1 MRTIEATPTFK
12 EDLKRVCQ
20 DPGRKRTV
28 EDLLSI
34 LARDLEFMV
43 GMPAHTLPG
52 KWSDYLECQLQSN
65 LFLIYRKPDKNR
77 LQLVRLGSCSDF
89 ECRDDEY
96 DIGFSV
102 SCGNK
107 EEPSRFFKPD
117 NATTGRP
124 TVTTHKK
131 PTLAFALFTL
141 LSIVTIIA
149 CGMIFFKLKLHLLM
163 MSCWVV
169 CALFARRLGYTY
181 TELEVGAYELIQRA
195 MGAVIILMCVGALI
209 GAWISAGT
217 VPVMI
222 YVGLQIISP
231 SLFLVTSL
239 ILCSVTSLTTGTSW
253 GTIGTVG
260 LAIMGIGAGL
270 GFDPGIT
277 AASIICGAFFGD
289 KLSPLSDTTNMAA
302 AIAKHYGVKFI
313 EVLTGFKYIGQ
324 QILGFETK
332 GEGTYLFGFE
342 ESYGCLIGTHA
353 RDKDAIV
360 ATMALCEAAAYY
372 KTKNMTLWD
381 AMIEMYEK
389 YGYYK
394 DDIQSIT
401 LKGIEGLEKIQTIL
415 ENLRKNP
422 PAEIGDYKVL
432 SARDYKADTIVD
444 METKEVKATGLPNSN
459 VLYYDLNDDAW
470 VCVRPSG
477 TEPKIKI
484 YYGIKGTSLE
494 DADAKSAALG
504 NEVKELIDKM
514 M

>member
-239 ILCSVTSLTTGTSW
+239 S
-253 GTIGTVG
+253 
-260 LAIMGIGAGL
+260 
-270 GFDPGIT
+270 
-277 AASIICGAFFGD
+277 
-289 KLSPLSDTTNMAA
+289 
-302 AIAKHYGVKFI
+302 
-313 EVLTGFKYIGQ
+313 
-324 QILGFETK
+324 
-332 GEGTYLFGFE
+332 
-342 ESYGCLIGTHA
+342 
-353 RDKDAIV
+353 
-360 ATMALCEAAAYY
+360 
-372 KTKNMTLWD
+372 
-381 AMIEMYEK
+381 
-389 YGYYK
+389 
-394 DDIQSIT
+394 
-401 LKGIEGLEKIQTIL
+401 
-415 ENLRKNP
+415 
-422 PAEIGDYKVL
+422 
-432 SARDYKADTIVD
+432 
-444 METKEVKATGLPNSN
+444 
-459 VLYYDLNDDAW
+459 
-470 VCVRPSG
+470 CVR
-477 TEPKIKI
+477 
-484 YYGIKGTSLE
+484 
-494 DADAKSAALG
+494 
-504 NEVKELIDKM
+504 
-514 M
+514 

>member
-169 CALFARRLGYTY
+169 CATAC
-181 TELEVGAYELIQRA
+181 A
-195 MGAVIILMCVGALI
+195 
-209 GAWISAGT
+209 
-217 VPVMI
+217 PVR
-222 YVGLQIISP
+222 V
-231 SLFLVTSL
+231 
-239 ILCSVTSLTTGTSW
+239 
-253 GTIGTVG
+253 
-260 LAIMGIGAGL
+260 
-270 GFDPGIT
+270 
-277 AASIICGAFFGD
+277 AA
-289 KLSPLSDTTNMAA
+289 LSP
-302 AIAKHYGVKFI
+302 
-313 EVLTGFKYIGQ
+313 
-324 QILGFETK
+324 
-332 GEGTYLFGFE
+332 
-342 ESYGCLIGTHA
+342 
-353 RDKDAIV
+353 
-360 ATMALCEAAAYY
+360 
-372 KTKNMTLWD
+372 
-381 AMIEMYEK
+381 
-389 YGYYK
+389 
-394 DDIQSIT
+394 
-401 LKGIEGLEKIQTIL
+401 
-415 ENLRKNP
+415 
-422 PAEIGDYKVL
+422 
-432 SARDYKADTIVD
+432 
-444 METKEVKATGLPNSN
+444 
-459 VLYYDLNDDAW
+459 
-470 VCVRPSG
+470 
-477 TEPKIKI
+477 
-484 YYGIKGTSLE
+484 
-494 DADAKSAALG
+494 
-504 NEVKELIDKM
+504 
-514 M
+514 